1 MTINFTQAFELLSAG
16 MLAGIGFFVWFAGTV
31 ASRRSIVED
40 RSSGCMVAAITL
52 VFVLGCLLL
61 LWMALVRG
69 G

>member
-1 MTINFTQAFELLSAG
+1 MINFTQAFELTGAG
-16 MLAGIGFFVWFAGTV
+16 VLAVLGVLVWLAGTV
-31 ASRRSIVED
+31 ASRRAYIED